1 MRSFVRG
8 RSLHLFLI
16 ALAGFAAASGTRLFG
31 HSSDTHFV
39 YLAQSLLKGRASLA
53 VPPPNDNDWAKVE
66 TLELADG
73 RKIRGAF
80 LVGET
85 DLFRTT
91 RGERVR
97 APKAEIKQRSAEWY
111 VSFPPLPAILM
122 MPLVAISGP
131 LTNDV
136 VFTLVW
142 SACNV
147 PLLFWLLRRLSRLGY
162 AARSEPDDL
171 WLTGLFAFG
180 SVYFYSSVIGQVWYT
195 AHVVATTF
203 AIGFCGASLEARH
216 PALAGL
222 CLGLATAA
230 RTPLGFLA
238 PFFLFEAWRCRRGEL
253 LRVLAR
259 FALPAGA
266 IGAALGAFNYAR
278 FDRIAEFGHT
288 YLTVRWAGRIQKY
301 GLFNYNFLPRNLAA
315 MLVLTPKLMSYRPY
329 VQVSWHGMSVFL
341 TTPVLALLAWPR
353 VRGPLH
359 GALWWTVLLVA
370 GQTLFY
376 QNDGWVQFGY
386 RFINDYLVLLVALL
400 AVGGRPIGRG
410 TKALIVAGVL
420 VNAFGAVTFGRYW
433 QFYYDGFFPAE

>member
-1 MRSFVRG
+1 MR
-8 RSLHLFLI
+8 FLRNRYLQLLLV
-16 ALAGFAAASGTRLFG
+16 ALAGFSAASGSRLAG

-66 TLELADG
+66 TLELAGG
-73 RKIRGAF
+73 RTVRGAY
-80 LVGET
+80 LVGEA
-85 DLFRTT
+85 DVFRTT

-97 APKAEIKQRSAEWY
+97 APAADIRKRTAEWY
-111 VSFPPLPAILM
+111 VSFPPLPAVLM
-122 MPLVAISGP
+122 LPLVAISGP

-136 VFTLVW
+136 AFTLAW
-142 SACNV
+142 SAFNV
-147 PLLFWLLRRLSRLGY
+147 PLLFWLLRRLRRLGY
-162 AARSEPDDL
+162 SERSEADDL

-180 SVYFYSSVIGQVWYT
+180 TVYFYSSVIGQVWYT

-203 AIGFCGASLEARH
+203 AIGFLGASLEARH

-222 CLGLATAA
+222 CLGLATAT
-230 RTPLGFLA
+230 RTPLLFLA
-238 PFFLFEAWRCRRGEL
+238 PFFLLEAWRCRREAL
-253 LRVLAR
+253 VRVLVR
-259 FALPAGA
+259 FAVPAG
-266 IGAALGAFNYAR
+266 IVGAALAAFNYAR
-278 FDRIAEFGHT
+278 FDRITEFGHT

-315 MLVLTPKLMSYRPY
+315 MLVLTPKLLSYSPY

-341 TTPVLALLAWPR
+341 TTPALVLLAWPR

-359 GALWWTVLLVA
+359 RALWGTVLLVA
-370 GQTLFY
+370 AQTFFY